1 MPMIMGASPQAGLAM
16 VGDPEVDW
24 GFQGTDS
31 GFPTSQSQ
39 ERLFT
44 AALRAGSH
52 SDGATR
58 ILRILVPAINQI
70 TRDLN

>member
-1 MPMIMGASPQAGLAM
+1 MPMTMGASPQAGLAM
-16 VGDPEVDW
+16 VGDPEVDC

-52 SDGATR
+52 SDGVHENLPGSSYRQTIR
-58 ILRILVPAINQI
+58 SQE
-70 TRDLN
+70 T

>member
-1 MPMIMGASPQAGLAM
+1 MPMTMSTSPQAGLAM
-16 VGDPEVDW
+16 VGDPEIDW
-24 GFQGTDS
+24 GIQGTDS

-52 SDGATR
+52 SDGAHENPPGSSYRQTTR
-58 ILRILVPAINQI
+58 SQE
-70 TRDLN
+70 T